1 MLENAGPAEAPRPRA
16 LALVHNVRACRVLI
30 VGSAPGS
37 LRERQRQQILG
48 DLHESAV
55 AVVERVGFT
64 GATIDLIAGRA
75 KVSRRTFFNY
85 YASKEDAVLGTTAP
99 KMPEQALA
107 AFVNDIEG
115 DQFTR
120 ILRLI
125 IEIIRSTYVL
135 GVTADER
142 RRLVDSYPQLRERMA
157 QHVSAAESLTE
168 TALSERLKRSGSQAG
183 SAESSRA
190 LLMLASTVL
199 RYAHSNDPGA
209 LESND
214 SAAIEAVVS
223 VFRDALEDI
232 S

>member
-1 MLENAGPAEAPRPRA
+1 MA
-16 LALVHNVRACRVLI
+16 
-30 VGSAPGS
+30 SAART

-55 AVVERVGFT
+55 AVVGRVGFT
-64 GATIDLIAGRA
+64 GATIDLIVGRA
-75 KVSRRTFFNY
+75 RVSRRTFFNY

-99 KMPEQALA
+99 KMPEQALT
-107 AFVNDIEG
+107 AFVNDMEG

-120 ILRLI
+120 MLRLI
-125 IEIIRSTYVL
+125 VEIIRSTYVL

-142 RRLVDSYPQLRERMA
+142 RRLVDSYPQLRECIA

-168 TALSERLKRSGSQAG
+168 IALSERLKRFGPQAG
-183 SAESSRA
+183 SVESSRA

-199 RYAHSNDPGA
+199 RYVHSNDPGA

-223 VFRDALEDI
+223 VFRNALEGI